1 MQCKFKR
8 FIQKFLVW
16 LTVLGLLFLG
26 TIYSGVSTAQAAKTK
41 IPTPTFSS
49 PDKSNIY
56 YDGQKITIVANYGM
70 TNLSVTANLSVVD
83 KNLSAKTPA
92 IEKEDGT
99 YTLKTLKLS
108 GNSMIIGSNIVI
120 YFTAEDEAGHMK
132 LAPSTYLVNTKLKP
146 VKDGSVLKAPVSL
159 TVVPA
164 DSQIQ
169 IYWSRIKGAK
179 KISISYKDEKGIKRQ
194 MVVSA
199 NYGDAVIR
207 NLQNDFTYSFSVAG
221 IDKDGLKGLAK
232 IISGTPYAPVKIIA
246 GENIAPSQEVVI
258 SPAISS
264 GVKIAKVPQKKV
276 IAETLKPETKL
287 EIPLTPQVAKVG
299 EDKKTETRNWN
310 RLLLAISILV
320 VALGA
325 AVGGY
330 YGYEWY
336 MARKDEPLKP
346 QDPKNKNRW

>member
-1 MQCKFKR
+1 MRK

-16 LTVLGLLFLG
+16 LMVLGLLFLG
-26 TIYSGVSTAQAAKTK
+26 TIYSGTTSVKAAKTK
-41 IPTPTFSS
+41 IPTPAFSS
-49 PDKSNIY
+49 PDKSNVY
-56 YDGQKITIVANYGM
+56 YDGQKITIIADYRM
-70 TNLSVTANLSVVD
+70 TNLNVTANLSVVD
-83 KNLSAKTPA
+83 KNLSEKTPVMDN
-92 IEKEDGT
+92 EDGT

-120 YFTAEDEAGHMK
+120 YFTAEDEAGHTK
-132 LAPSTYLVNTKLKP
+132 VTPSTYLVNTKLRP
-146 VKDGSVLKAPVSL
+146 IKDGSVLKAPVSL

-169 IYWSRIKGAK
+169 IYWSRIAGAK
-179 KISISYKDEKGIKRQ
+179 KISIFYKDEKGIKRQ

-199 NYGDAVIR
+199 SYGDAVIR
-207 NLQNDFTYSFSVAG
+207 NLQNDFTYSFNVAG
-221 IDKDGLKGLAK
+221 IDKDGLKGPAK
-232 IISGTPYAPVKIIA
+232 TISGTPYVPVKIIA

-258 SPAISS
+258 APAISS
-264 GVKIAKVPQKKV
+264 GVRIAKVPQKV
-276 IAETLKPETKL
+276 IAQAPKPETSL
-287 EIPLTPQVAKVG
+287 EVPVTPQVAKADDTK
-299 EDKKTETRNWN
+299 ETDTRNWN
-310 RLLLAISILV
+310 RLLLAISILI